1 MLLQLHNVTCRA
13 MAATDDELHWLAQ
26 LLSFQD
32 QSSQFIRR
40 GGKTVFNPNATRQS
54 LFCQM
59 TNSFPAGFTG
69 LVMRQA
75 AKDGLEANLV
85 DARKKPVEPDLS
97 LMPDFLREYQKEA
110 VKVAALTGRGIL
122 QMVTGCHAMG
132 QTVVMY
138 DGSLKFVEDVVVG
151 DCLMGPDSSPRR
163 VLRLHRGRQ
172 NMHTVTP
179 KRFGAPFTVNTDHVL
194 SLAKSTLKART
205 CGEPI
210 ESVTVGDYPSKGKSW
225 RHLYKLYHTGVI
237 SFPDP
242 CDLPI
247 APYFIGLWLADG
259 TQSLK
264 GVQVT
269 KPDKE
274 VEHYCHEIA
283 AQFGCT
289 VKKQDSNGTRCPT
302 WCLVTPRGK
311 PNPLL
316 TLMRQVF
323 THGPRRIPTRYKT
336 SSIRDRR
343 QLLAGILDGDGSV
356 SASGYEVTFKQR
368 GLLQDVIFVARSLGM
383 ACSEPTAKVVN
394 GTPYYRTHIQPTNDP
409 LPHNIPRKKPASR
422 KINKALG
429 RTGFT
434 IEDHNEEQDYFG
446 FELDRDH
453 LYLLGDFTVTHNSGK
468 TECALALT
476 SVVPVNWLVI
486 APEKDLMYNMARRYE
501 KRFNDEAGLLGDGI
515 TKIIPHFTCATFQ
528 TLANKLNDP
537 QVKAFLDN
545 IDGMI
550 VDEVHQAASN
560 SFYSVAQSI
569 DTYWRIGLSG
579 TALKRGDRR
588 NLFTVA
594 AIGNIIHKVGAQELI
609 KLGYL
614 SEAKICM
621 VKYRSS
627 GKATTWQAA
636 ETECTIENAGR
647 NRLICQIADE
657 LGQAPGLIFVRKK
670 RHGRI
675 LEKRLQQRGIRAEFV
690 WGDKNMAQRDDAIRR
705 LENGD
710 LDYIVC
716 STIFQT
722 GTDIPCLRTLINAGG
737 GRSEIANIQ
746 RLGRGLRRTDTKS
759 TVLVFDILDI
769 DDLYMGTPSG
779 NRWNERHS
787 NDRFNSYKREGHS
800 VTVIDLA
807 A

>member
-1 MLLQLHNVTCRA
+1 MLLQLHNVTCRM
-13 MAATDDELHWLAQ
+13 MAATEDELQWIAQ

-32 QSSQFIRR
+32 ESQKFIRR
-40 GGKTVFNPNATRQS
+40 GGKTVFNPNTTRQS
-54 LFCQM
+54 LFCTM

-75 AKDGLEANLV
+75 EKDGLEVNLV

-97 LMPDFLREYQKEA
+97 LMPAFVRDYQRVA
-110 VKVAALTGRGIL
+110 VEVAALTGRGIL

-132 QTVVMY
+132 QTVIMY

-151 DCLMGPDSSPRR
+151 DHLMGPDSSPRR

-194 SLAKSTLKART
+194 SLVKSTDKTRVRGDLV
-205 CGEPI
+205 

-225 RHLYKLYHTGVI
+225 RHLYKLYHSGEVV
-237 SFPDP
+237 FPRREA
-242 CDLPI
+242 PI
-247 APYFIGLWLADG
+247 LSAYFIGLWLADG
-259 TQSLK
+259 TKSLK
-264 GVQVT
+264 MVQIT
-269 KPDKE
+269 KPSVD
-274 VEHYCHEIA
+274 VEEYLRTFA
-283 AQFGCT
+283 DSVDCT
-289 VKKQDSNGTRCPT
+289 VSRYQYDDTGCPT
-302 WCLVTPRGK
+302 WAIVTPLGQA
-311 PNPLL
+311 NPLIGQ
-316 TLMRQVF
+316 MRSLF
-323 THGPRRIPTRYKT
+323 SDNPFHIPEEYKLG
-336 SSIRDRR
+336 SREVRR
-343 QLLAGILDGDGSV
+343 QLLVGILDGDGSV

-368 GLLQDVIFVARSLGM
+368 RLLTDVIFVARSLGM
-383 ACSEPTAKVVN
+383 ACSEPVTKVVD
-394 GTPYYRTHIQPTNDP
+394 GTPYYRTHIQPTKDP
-409 LPHNIPRKKPASR
+409 LPHNIPRKKPSTR
-422 KINKALG
+422 KMNKALG

-434 IEDHNEEQDYFG
+434 IEDHNEEQEYFG

-486 APEKDLMYNMARRYE
+486 APEKDLMHNMARRYE

-515 TKIIPHFTCATFQ
+515 TKLIPHFTCATFQ
-528 TLANKLNDP
+528 TLANKMNDP
-537 QVKAFLDN
+537 EVRKFLDGV
-545 IDGMI
+545 DGLI
-550 VDEVHQAASN
+550 IDEVHQIASP
-560 SFYSVAQSI
+560 SFFAVSQSI
-569 DTYWRIGLSG
+569 NAYWRIGLSG
-579 TALKRGDRR
+579 TSLKRGDRR

-594 AIGNIIHKVGAQELI
+594 AIGNIIHTVGAQELI
-609 KLGYL
+609 KLGFL
-614 SEAKICM
+614 SEAKISM
-621 VKYRSS
+621 VRYRSA

-657 LGQAPGLIFVRKK
+657 LGQAPGLVFVRKK

-675 LEKRLQQRGIRAEFV
+675 LEKRLQEKGIRAEFV

-705 LENGD
+705 LEQGD

-722 GTDIPCLRTLINAGG
+722 GTDIPGLRTLINAGAG
-737 GRSEIANIQ
+737 KSEIANIQ
-746 RLGRGLRRTDTKS
+746 RLGRGLRRTETKS

-769 DDLYMGTPSG
+769 DDLEMGTPSG
-779 NRWNERHS
+779 NRWNERHAKE
-787 NDRFNSYKREGHS
+787 RFDSYKREGHS
-800 VTVIDLA
+800 VTVIDLVA
-807 A
+807 